1 MQSSKSSRLPILA
14 IGSCLMVLPALV
26 FLMAA
31 ALRLLQPRQ
40 YEPARTSWLIFEWT
54 TTHVS
59 QIGAAVLFIGMPA
72 IVVMAAGVT
81 LLTIWGKDQALRN
94 DVSLAL
100 TILRRHAAT
109 GVLTTVT
116 LLAGAILTLAAV
128 HIFTD

>member
-1 MQSSKSSRLPILA
+1 
-14 IGSCLMVLPALV
+14 MVLPALV

>member
-1 MQSSKSSRLPILA
+1 MQSSKSSRLPILT